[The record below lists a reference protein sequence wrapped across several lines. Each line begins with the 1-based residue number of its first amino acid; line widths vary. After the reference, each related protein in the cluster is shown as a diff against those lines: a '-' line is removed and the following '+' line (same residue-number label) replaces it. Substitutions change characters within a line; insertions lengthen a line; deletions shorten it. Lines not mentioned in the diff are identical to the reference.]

1 MNLQKASQSG
11 NPIAG
16 VGVPSAVAFTVT
28 NAQVPHTFIRHIE
41 ADGVNIFYRD
51 AGPPEAPTVL
61 LLHGFPAS
69 SFMYRELIPR
79 LADRYRVIAPDL
91 PGFGF
96 TVVPEERHYKYSFDA
111 LAHTML
117 TFTDVLSLKRYALY
131 VFDYG
136 APTGFRLAMAHP
148 ERVAAIISQNGNA
161 YEEGL
166 GGAWAPIQRYWLQP
180 TIENREAVR
189 KELGAEGIRSQY
201 TFGVPYP
208 ETIAPEGYTLDAA
221 MIARPGNM
229 DIQLDLFS
237 RLCKQHQALS
247 VLPGIFPEREAT
259 LARYLG

>member
-16 VGVPSAVAFTVT
+16 EGVASAVASTVT

-161 YEEGL
+161 L
-166 GGAWAPIQRYWLQP
+166 
-180 TIENREAVR
+180 
-189 KELGAEGIRSQY
+189 
-201 TFGVPYP
+201 
-208 ETIAPEGYTLDAA
+208 
-221 MIARPGNM
+221 
-229 DIQLDLFS
+229 
-237 RLCKQHQALS
+237 
-247 VLPGIFPEREAT
+247 
-259 LARYLG
+259 

>member
-16 VGVPSAVAFTVT
+16 VGVASAVASTVT

-117 TFTDVLSLKRYALY
+117 NVHGRAQSQALCALRLRLWCSHGLS
-131 VFDYG
+131 VSDG
-136 APTGFRLAMAHP
+136 APRTRGCNHFA
-148 ERVAAIISQNGNA
+148 ERQC
-161 YEEGL
+161 L
-166 GGAWAPIQRYWLQP
+166 
-180 TIENREAVR
+180 
-189 KELGAEGIRSQY
+189 
-201 TFGVPYP
+201 
-208 ETIAPEGYTLDAA
+208 
-221 MIARPGNM
+221 
-229 DIQLDLFS
+229 
-237 RLCKQHQALS
+237 
-247 VLPGIFPEREAT
+247 
-259 LARYLG
+259 